1 MLGQFASMDHLSTIT
16 ILDAIS
22 RRPRSHVLLYT
33 QKWQIMQSLLQFLKP
48 RLLKAKPHFLLK
60 RNQLLLTQKLKVC
73 VEFTKASFILSLKQ
87 SQKSIQMGS
96 LHINYEEKLTLTWP
110 LGSSSTAS
118 FGEFDSA

>member
-48 RLLKAKPHFLLK
+48 RLLKAKP
-60 RNQLLLTQKLKVC
+60 TSC
-73 VEFTKASFILSLKQ
+73 
-87 SQKSIQMGS
+87 
-96 LHINYEEKLTLTWP
+96 
-110 LGSSSTAS
+110 
-118 FGEFDSA
+118 

>member
-22 RRPRSHVLLYT
+22 RRPRLHVLLYT
-33 QKWQIMQSLLQFLKP
+33 QKWQIMQMFLLQFLKP

-87 SQKSIQMGS
+87 SQKSIQMTRKS
-96 LHINYEEKLTLTWP
+96 LLAAKVRCI
-110 LGSSSTAS
+110 
-118 FGEFDSA
+118 